1 MAKKKKQK
9 KQKPKKQVKTKE
21 ERRNETDKM
30 KEKLLSIG
38 FPLENEGIVEILEEM
53 EYFVE
58 NGLSYCSENIK
69 LIGFKRVACL
79 ILTMRKNTS
88 SSLCLKFNKEV

>member
-1 MAKKKKQK
+1 
-9 KQKPKKQVKTKE
+9 
-21 ERRNETDKM
+21 M

-69 LIGFKRVACL
+69 LTGFQRVACL
-79 ILTMRKNTS
+79 ILTMRKNTP